1 MKRRKKVEW
10 SRLDNAAKIFP
21 PNSNDK
27 DTKVFRIAC
36 ELYEDVEPLIL
47 QEALEE
53 TIEKFPL
60 YRSVLRK
67 GLFWYYLESSNQPIE
82 VTEEVTPVCARIYYS
97 NSKNLLFRVNYYK
110 KRISLEVYHSLSDG
124 TGAQWFMKSLLY
136 QYLLLKHKD
145 KYKEQIPYLGQEGSV
160 SKKMDDSFMKYY
172 TGKKPL
178 KGRIHPKA
186 YHIRGTRREENRMQL
201 VEGVLSV
208 KAVLEVAHL
217 YNTTLTIFLT
227 SLFIYSIYKEM
238 PERGKKYPIV
248 LSVPVN
254 LRNYFKSESARNF
267 FSTIL
272 ISYQC
277 REDNVTLEDVIQS
290 VSKSFV
296 NELTEDN
303 LKDHM
308 DKLLS
313 LENNLFAR
321 LVPRVIKDI
330 ALRIANHS
338 VDNGITAA
346 LSNIG
351 KVTMPGE
358 MKDDIRLF
366 DVSTSARRPQICMCS
381 YEDNLVISF
390 TSPYKET
397 DIQREFFQLL
407 TDKGLKIEIA
417 TNIE

>member
-1 MKRRKKVEW
+1 MKRSKKVEW

-36 ELYEDVEPLIL
+36 ELYEDVDPLIL

-67 GLFWYYLESSNQPIE
+67 GLFWYYLESSNQPIV
-82 VTEEVTPVCARIYYS
+82 VTEESTPVCARIYYS
-97 NSKNLLFRVNYYK
+97 NTKNLLFRVNYYK
-110 KRISLEVYHSLSDG
+110 KRINLEVYHSLSDG

-136 QYLLLKHKD
+136 QYLLLKNKD
-145 KYKEQIPYLGQEGSV
+145 KYKDEIPYLQKEGSV
-160 SKKMDDSFMKYY
+160 SKKMDDSFMKYF
-172 TGKKPL
+172 TGKKAL
-178 KGRIHPKA
+178 KGKIHPKA

-201 VEGVLSV
+201 VEGVMSV
-208 KAVLEVAHL
+208 KEVLDVAHQF
-217 YNTTLTIFLT
+217 NTTLTIYLT

-238 PERGKKYPIV
+238 PVRGKKYPIV

-277 REDNVTLEDVIQS
+277 SAENVTLEDVIQS
-290 VSKSFV
+290 VSKSFI
-296 NELTEDN
+296 NELTEDK

-308 DKLLS
+308 DRLLS

-321 LVPRVIKDI
+321 LVPRGIKDI

-351 KVTMPGE
+351 KVTMPKG
-358 MKDDIRLF
+358 MKNDIRLF
-366 DVSTSARRPQICMCS
+366 DVFTSARRPQICMCS

-407 TDKGLKIEIA
+407 AEKGIKIEIA